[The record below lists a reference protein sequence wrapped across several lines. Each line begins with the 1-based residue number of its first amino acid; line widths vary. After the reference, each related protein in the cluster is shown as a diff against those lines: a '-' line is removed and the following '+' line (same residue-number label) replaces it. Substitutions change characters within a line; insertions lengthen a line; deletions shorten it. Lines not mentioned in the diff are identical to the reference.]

1 MVAIAY
7 GIPSRQPVTFSTMN
21 GTQTI
26 SALSVGLDSRDD
38 GEVKLAALGAA
49 GGAAT
54 ALATSGAL
62 RAALVAVAGQ
72 P

>member
-7 GIPSRQPVTFSTMN
+7 GIPSRQPVTLGTMN
-21 GTQTI
+21 GTETI
-26 SALSVGLDSRDD
+26 GALSVGLDSRDD
-38 GEVKLAALGAA
+38 GEVKLAARRRP
-49 GGAAT
+49 
-54 ALATSGAL
+54 LATSGAL